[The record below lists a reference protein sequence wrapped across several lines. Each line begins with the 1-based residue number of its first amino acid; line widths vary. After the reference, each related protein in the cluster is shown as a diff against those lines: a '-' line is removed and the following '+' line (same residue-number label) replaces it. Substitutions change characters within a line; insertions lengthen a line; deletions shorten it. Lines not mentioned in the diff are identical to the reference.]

1 MRARTRP
8 NPTRIKFPSSRITRR
23 AVTSITLARTARVI
37 DRPPRARSA
46 IPRLVSH
53 RDAFAR
59 RIDVMTYRDEAH
71 RFATRGVFVFTRRA
85 HRDARALSASRARGD
100 DGRRDDGR
108 RENAGHH
115 HHREDVEAGSAGE
128 GTSRGAMGVE
138 MGLFHES
145 RLVDRRVSFSAVGRV
160 FFIPSSIFCIASSSS
175 EMLQY
180 TTHDVL
186 ARDRIARSRRDPF
199 ESHRSALGLRTGSR
213 LVVQGQG
220 TTQVESRPAVE
231 RSSGRSSGRSD
242 ARATRGSGAS
252 ARRAGWARS
261 DSRVGAGR
269 RGV

>member
-1 MRARTRP
+1 
-8 NPTRIKFPSSRITRR
+8 
-23 AVTSITLARTARVI
+23 
-37 DRPPRARSA
+37 
-46 IPRLVSH
+46 
-53 RDAFAR
+53 
-59 RIDVMTYRDEAH
+59 MTYRDEAH

-220 TTQVESRPAVE
+220 NTSSSLDPRSNGRTVE
-231 RSSGRSSGRSD
+231 RSVGR
-242 ARATRGSGAS
+242 ARGSRGRFAG
-252 ARRAGWARS
+252 ARRVRWARG
-261 DSRVGAGR
+261 DSRVVAGR
-269 RGV
+269 GGV